1 MDLVMFLSLVCIA
14 LAVALIL
21 VSVMLIRIRKQL
33 RTTVSQAQL
42 DARLAPY
49 NT

>member
-33 RTTVSQAQL
+33 KTTVSQGEL
-42 DARLAPY
+42 DARLARY
-49 NT
+49 SA